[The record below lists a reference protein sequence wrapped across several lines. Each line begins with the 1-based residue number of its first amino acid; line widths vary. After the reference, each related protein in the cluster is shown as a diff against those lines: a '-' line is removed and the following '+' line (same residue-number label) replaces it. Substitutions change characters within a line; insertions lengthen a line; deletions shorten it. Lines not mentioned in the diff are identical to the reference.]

1 MLPSNN
7 EPSYL
12 QLYFYDTEHELEHRM
27 QSSTKMSL
35 LTLQKII
42 DILHINPYCRFFR
55 NLRGVS
61 DLENYKILIRSD
73 AELDQILYN
82 SPSVSQVAAVWVNDE
97 PLGERKSRDIVVY
110 GHADFAGEVDHRRS
124 TTGYVFTMAS
134 TAISWMS

>member
-1 MLPSNN
+1 MG
-7 EPSYL
+7 
-12 QLYFYDTEHELEHRM
+12 
-27 QSSTKMSL
+27 L

-73 AELDQILYN
+73 AELDQRLYN

-97 PLGERKSRDIVVY
+97 PSGERRNRDSIAY
-110 GHADFAGEVDHRRS
+110 GHVGFSHKVEYCFGCYDPLQYPLLFLHSESGWHR
-124 TTGYVFTMAS
+124 
-134 TAISWMS
+134 